1 MGHSQ
6 NPMVKQPLYCDI
18 QLKLLFH
25 WTADFKKKKKDT
37 SLLASEYKGNISQK
51 DNSATFQ
58 KSLWDRLTC

>member
-6 NPMVKQPLYCDI
+6 NPMVKQLLYSDI
-18 QLKLLFH
+18 QLKLLLH
-25 WTADFKKKKKDT
+25 WTADLKKKKDT
-37 SLLASEYKGNISQK
+37 FLLASEYKGNISQK